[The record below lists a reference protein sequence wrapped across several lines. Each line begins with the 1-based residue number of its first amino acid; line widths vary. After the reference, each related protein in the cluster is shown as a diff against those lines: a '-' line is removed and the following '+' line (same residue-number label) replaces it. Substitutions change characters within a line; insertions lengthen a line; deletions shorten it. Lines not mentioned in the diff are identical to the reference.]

1 MQVLS
6 ITPLL
11 LIEPST
17 MMEKDLSHTQTLISI
32 WDQEKVQQTNRV
44 NLLCIRL
51 LALKRSI
58 MNPTDLGQIRHLV
71 QILFYSQ
78 S

>member
-17 MMEKDLSHTQTLISI
+17 MMEKDLSHTQTQNCVKMHLSMVMMVMTTMTI
-32 WDQEKVQQTNRV
+32 
-44 NLLCIRL
+44 L
-51 LALKRSI
+51 
-58 MNPTDLGQIRHLV
+58 RHC
-71 QILFYSQ
+71 SE
-78 S
+78 